1 MYPEILFASLPPE
14 LPSSASTAAN
24 SVMFDNQSLSYFLT
38 FVDLPR
44 VGSYADHLNW
54 SKGNSTGNAHE
65 NNVKIVKIKATFPR
79 GTMS

>member
-14 LPSSASTAAN
+14 LPSSASTAAS

-44 VGSYADHLNW
+44 VGSYADHLN
-54 SKGNSTGNAHE
+54 
-65 NNVKIVKIKATFPR
+65 
-79 GTMS
+79 